1 MSTLCQR
8 DGGDRA
14 ERLYRAHNAFWRL
27 NRTRGACLAPL
38 HIGATDHPRRP
49 HVDQIHSEIHRGG
62 TGDRDRWALFAQ
74 GTPINAA
81 AFDALVA
88 QGPVADA
95 ATIASSTWASKIKQ
109 AGTLR
114 LGGTQT
120 SNLFSLLNE
129 KDGKIRGFDA
139 GLAQLITRYILG
151 DGAKYQFTQVT
162 SSTREQ
168 VLINDQVDMVFAT
181 YSITPARAEK
191 ISFAGP
197 TTPRRPGCWSR
208 RTTRRSSRTTTWRQ
222 EGGHAGGL
230 HGACDPGAVRAQG
243 GRARVP
249 DAPGSPRR
257 TAPGTRGCLRDRL
270 HAAAQRPEPGHQQRA
285 AGGCALGAQDPYG
298 VGLPKG
304 SDGVAFIN
312 AFLKKLEADGTWAKL
327 WTVSIGQRTG
337 STPFRRR
344 LPCPERWV
352 RFPGFWPTTGLPSG
366 RPFADMEA
374 HAVSFVPGFLL
385 GTVVTVLG
393 CCRCR
398 RCAWC

>member
-1 MSTLCQR
+1 MSIKSILKSTVVALAVVS
-8 DGGDRA
+8 GG
-14 ERLYRAHNAFWRL
+14 
-27 NRTRGACLAPL
+27 
-38 HIGATDHPRRP
+38 
-49 HVDQIHSEIHRGG
+49 S
-62 TGDRDRWALFAQ
+62 LFAQ

-88 QGPVADA
+88 QGPVASA
-95 ATIASSTWASKIKQ
+95 ATIASNTWASKIKQ

-114 LGGTQT
+114 FGGVQT

-139 GLAQLITRYILG
+139 GLAQLLTRYILG

-168 VLINDQVDMVFAT
+168 VLINGQVDMVLAT

-197 TTPRRPGCWSR
+197 YYTSQAGVLVKANNKAIQSYSDLAGKKVATQAGSTGPVILAQYAPKGVVQEFQ
-208 RTTRRSSRTTTWRQ
+208 THQEAIDALRQ
-222 EGGHAGGL
+222 GRVDAYVTDYTLLLNTLSLGTGDAKLAG
-230 HGACDPGAVRAQG
+230 
-243 GRARVP
+243 
-249 DAPGSPRR
+249 APF
-257 TAPGTRGCLRDRL
+257 GT
-270 HAAAQRPEPGHQQRA
+270 
-285 AGGCALGAQDPYG
+285 QDPYG

-337 STPFRRR
+337 STTAPTPPA
-344 LPCPERWV
+344 LP
-352 RFPGFWPTTGLPSG
+352 
-366 RPFADMEA
+366 
-374 HAVSFVPGFLL
+374 
-385 GTVVTVLG
+385 
-393 CCRCR
+393 
-398 RCAWC
+398 

>member
-1 MSTLCQR
+1 MSIQTFLKSTVV
-8 DGGDRA
+8 A
-14 ERLYRAHNAFWRL
+14 LAIV
-27 NRTRGACLAPL
+27 TGAP
-38 HIGATDHPRRP
+38 
-49 HVDQIHSEIHRGG
+49 
-62 TGDRDRWALFAQ
+62 LFAQ
-74 GTPINAA
+74 GSPINTA

-95 ATIASSTWASKIKQ
+95 TTIASSSWASKIKQ

-151 DGAKYQFTQVT
+151 DGAKYQFTQVN

-168 VLINDQVDMVFAT
+168 VLINGQVDVVFAT

-197 TTPRRPGCWSR
+197 YY
-208 RTTRRSSRTTTWRQ
+208 SSQAGVLVKSNNKTIQSYNDLAGKKTATQAGSTGPAILAQFAPKASVQEFQTHQEAVDALRQ
-222 EGGHAGGL
+222 GRVDAYVTDYTLLLNTLSLGGSDAQLAG
-230 HGACDPGAVRAQG
+230 
-243 GRARVP
+243 
-249 DAPGSPRR
+249 APF
-257 TAPGTRGCLRDRL
+257 
-270 HAAAQRPEPGHQQRA
+270 
-285 AGGCALGAQDPYG
+285 GAQDSYG

-312 AFLKKLEADGTWAKL
+312 ALLKKIQADGTWVKL

-337 STPFRRR
+337 STTVPVPPP
-344 LPCPERWV
+344 LP
-352 RFPGFWPTTGLPSG
+352 
-366 RPFADMEA
+366 
-374 HAVSFVPGFLL
+374 
-385 GTVVTVLG
+385 
-393 CCRCR
+393 
-398 RCAWC
+398 